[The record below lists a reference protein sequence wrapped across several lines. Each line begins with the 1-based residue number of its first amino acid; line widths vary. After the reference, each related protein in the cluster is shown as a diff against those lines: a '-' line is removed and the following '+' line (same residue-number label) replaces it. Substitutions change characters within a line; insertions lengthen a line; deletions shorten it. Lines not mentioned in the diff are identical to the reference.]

1 MRTILMLSLVLG
13 ATAAQAQDSGRTGT
27 SPGSAQLSSLA
38 AFLVPTVVGI
48 GVILPENA
56 SDGQVGV
63 GSALFFAGAILGP
76 AVGYWRGGSSGRG
89 WLGVGIRAG
98 VTAAAFASVADSDDI
113 GAAST
118 AAVGVFA
125 LVAHAVYDVVRVKS
139 ITTARQSRVRL
150 GVSPDWVTGSG
161 FGLRVEW

>member
-1 MRTILMLSLVLG
+1 MILCLVLF
-13 ATAAQAQDSGRTGT
+13 AASVEAQDAGQAWA
-27 SPGSAQLSSLA
+27 SPKSSQLSSLA
-38 AFLVPTVVGI
+38 AFLVPTVVGV

-63 GSALFFAGAILGP
+63 VSALFFAGAILGP

-98 VTAAAFASVADSDDI
+98 VTAAAVVGVAGSNDI

-118 AAVGVFA
+118 AAVGVLA
-125 LVAHAVYDVVRVKS
+125 VLGHAVYDVVRVKS
-139 ITTARQSRVRL
+139 ITTARQSTVRL
-150 GVSPDWVTGSG
+150 GASPDWVTGSG
-161 FGLRVEW
+161 IGLRVEW